1 MLTAFHAYALH
12 SRRACTFFPAWGCGS
27 KVLLQVTFSSVFAC
41 PPALVCSTASGSL
54 VMLPRALSHQ
64 ASEAGAG
71 FSFLAYGARRVCF
84 HHPGWHFLVQSV
96 RASSRVRQ
104 YLAVWSWQQLLATSA
119 RSLVRCRSLVLHMH
133 TPSVLNY
140 LGCAL
145 RPSAQHA
152 GLQQAPRHLLAFLC
166 EALCGSHF

>member
-1 MLTAFHAYALH
+1 MGLSLSDLLAVAFCKIRSYQCAVLLHQLTCARCISCLCFTFPLCLH
-12 SRRACTFFPAWGCGS
+12 VSPAWGCGS
-27 KVLLQVTFSSVFAC
+27 KVLLQVTFSSVFAF

-71 FSFLAYGARRVCF
+71 FSFLAYGARWVCF

-104 YLAVWSWQQLLATSA
+104 YLAVWSWHQLLATSA
-119 RSLVRCRSLVLHMH
+119 HVLAHV
-133 TPSVLNY
+133 SI
-140 LGCAL
+140 A
-145 RPSAQHA
+145 SFQ
-152 GLQQAPRHLLAFLC
+152 
-166 EALCGSHF
+166 